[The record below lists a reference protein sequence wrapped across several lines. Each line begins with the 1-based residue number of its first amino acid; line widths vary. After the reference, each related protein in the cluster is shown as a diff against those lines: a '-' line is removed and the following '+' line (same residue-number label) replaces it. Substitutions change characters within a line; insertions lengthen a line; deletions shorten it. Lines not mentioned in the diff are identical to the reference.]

1 MSSKTLGWERWP
13 YILQVS
19 VYTNTVGRGGLN
31 ILQVSVYTNTVGRG
45 GLNILQVSVYTN
57 TKHKVGLSVNHQLT
71 LAYVSTE
78 SSSGQSLRM

>member
-1 MSSKTLGWERWP
+1 MSSKTLGLGEAA
-13 YILQVS
+13 
-19 VYTNTVGRGGLN
+19 LN
-31 ILQVSVYTNTVGRG
+31 ILQVSVHTNTVGRG

-78 SSSGQSLRM
+78 SSSGQRLRM